1 MAFGHRVLVNGAN
14 LRCPRPPGFARFRRS
29 ATMVDLN
36 KLMEEAMG
44 PRKNPRQ
51 PIFRDHNCWK
61 CREGEL
67 PCPQG
72 YSHLCEYPHAR
83 ND

>member
-1 MAFGHRVLVNGAN
+1 MIDDTAADPRD
-14 LRCPRPPGFARFRRS
+14 PRPEG
-29 ATMVDLN
+29 TYIY
-36 KLMEEAMG
+36 
-44 PRKNPRQ
+44 

-67 PCPQG
+67 ACPHNYQN
-72 YSHLCEYPHAR
+72 CEYPHAR